1 MVTTNN
7 VKGTNLSD
15 KDIASDMLKDSKFG
29 ISTISKAAAEAT
41 NSELRK
47 MLNGHLTATV
57 HEHHRLSDI
66 AINKDWYKAFETPQ
80 QQLKNE
86 NNEVTNM
93 IK

>member
-7 VKGTNLSD
+7 VMGNNLTD

-29 ISTISKAAAEAT
+29 ITTISMAAAEAT

-47 MLNGHLTATV
+47 ILNGHLTATV
-57 HEHHRLSDI
+57 NEHHRLSDI
-66 AINKDWYKAFETPQ
+66 AINKNWYKAFDTPQ

-86 NNEVTNM
+86 NNEVNNV